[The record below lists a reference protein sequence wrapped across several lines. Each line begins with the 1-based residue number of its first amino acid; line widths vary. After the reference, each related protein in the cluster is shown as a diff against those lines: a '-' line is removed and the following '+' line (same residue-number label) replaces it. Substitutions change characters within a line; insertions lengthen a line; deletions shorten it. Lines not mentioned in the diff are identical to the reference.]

1 MSCPNVRNIYVG
13 GPAGHCFLQLEIQ
26 TQISI
31 THLASVKCK
40 CRFVVR
46 FVIVVNDVWVSNMEV
61 F

>member
-1 MSCPNVRNIYVG
+1 MSEIYMWV
-13 GPAGHCFLQLEIQ
+13 AQQAIAFLQLEIQ

-46 FVIVVNDVWVSNMEV
+46 LVIVVNDVLVSNMEV

>member
-1 MSCPNVRNIYVG
+1 MSEIFMWVAQQAI
-13 GPAGHCFLQLEIQ
+13 AFLQLEIQ
-26 TQISI
+26 TEISI